1 MIRKIYPKFL
11 KILIYLLPL
20 LLFCSY
26 YPLFSLGSDASMN
39 FEFSLPEIWL
49 LVFFLATL
57 PCFGRALRFYRQSPH
72 RTQLLLLIAG
82 AFWLYAGLSLLWTA
96 NFLRGLLT
104 WGLLGLTIYAAFM
117 LYYLLTVKFSTDE
130 RRLLLRIFLGSA
142 VIFALW
148 GVGQCLLDVCG
159 VNSEVTLLCDG
170 CTYTAFGFPRV
181 SGLAIEPQFM
191 GNLLLAPTLLTLYG
205 AVHARSPHRVWLMVI
220 SVFLVAVLGLT
231 LSRGAI
237 YAFAVG
243 VAILLIGGFAWRFD
257 RKWLVASRSRQK
269 WSRKRCKTQ
278 KLLHNKPNTRPNRG
292 VENVENFSQLWLLVV
307 LPAVGM
313 IMALVVQGGLAV
325 VSPTTD
331 TFWSG
336 VTKSIHQ
343 LSLGVIDWRAN
354 DNSQNDSSST
364 AADPIVGKETIDSTF
379 SGYVPESTN
388 VRLQLSDLALD
399 VWDDS
404 ASHFLSGVG
413 LGGAG
418 TALSAKDSQLSSK
431 EIVQNQYLSIL
442 LELGLVGFLLLLL
455 FLIYLLKIISRQ
467 KYSVYF
473 LGLTV
478 AYLLSL
484 LFFAGLPNAL
494 HIYLFP
500 ALLLGTLPFWQ
511 KQDTI
516 KAHA

>member
-11 KILIYLLPL
+11 KILIYVLPP

-26 YPLFSLGSDASMN
+26 YPLLSLGSDASMN

-49 LVFFLATL
+49 LVFFLVTL
-57 PCFGRALRFYRQSPH
+57 LYLGSALRFYWHGPH
-72 RTQLLLLIAG
+72 RTQLFLLTAG
-82 AFWLYAGLSLLWTA
+82 AFWLYAGLSLLWTT

-117 LYYLLTVKFSTDE
+117 LYFLLFTKFSTDE

-159 VNSEVTLLCDG
+159 VTSEVTLLCDG

-191 GNLLLAPTLLTLYG
+191 GNLLLAPTLLALYG
-205 AVHARSPHRVWLMVI
+205 AVHARSPHRIWLMVV
-220 SVFLVAVLGLT
+220 SVFLVVVLGLT

-257 RKWLVASRSRQK
+257 RKWLVASRLRQK
-269 WSRKRCKTQ
+269 WSQKHCKTQ
-278 KLLHNKPNTRPNRG
+278 KSLHNKPNTRPNRG
-292 VENVENFSQLWLLVV
+292 VENVENFSQLWLLAV

-313 IMALVVQGGLAV
+313 IITLVVQGGLAAI
-325 VSPTTD
+325 SPTTD

-336 VTKSIHQ
+336 VTKSVHQ
-343 LSLGVIDWRAN
+343 LSLGVIDWRADDN
-354 DNSQNDSSST
+354 QDNSDSIATDST
-364 AADPIVGKETIDSTF
+364 VDNEAVDSTF

-418 TALSAKDSQLSSK
+418 TALSEKDSQLSSK
-431 EIVQNQYLSIL
+431 EIVQNQYLSVL

-455 FLIYLLKIISRQ
+455 FLVYLLKIVSRQ

-473 LGLTV
+473 LSLTV

-511 KQDTI
+511 KQDKI

>member
-11 KILIYLLPL
+11 KILIYVLPP

-26 YPLFSLGSDASMN
+26 YPLFSLGSDVSMN

-49 LVFFLATL
+49 LVFFLVTL
-57 PCFGRALRFYRQSPH
+57 LYLGSALRFYWHGPH
-72 RTQLLLLIAG
+72 RTQLFLLTAG

-117 LYYLLTVKFSTDE
+117 LYYLLFTKFSTDE

-159 VNSEVTLLCDG
+159 VTSEVTLLCDG

-191 GNLLLAPTLLTLYG
+191 GNLLLAPTLLALYG
-205 AVHARSPHRVWLMVI
+205 AVHARSPHRIWLMVV
-220 SVFLVAVLGLT
+220 SVFLVVVLGLT

-257 RKWLVASRSRQK
+257 RKWLVASRLRQK
-269 WSRKRCKTQ
+269 HCKTQ
-278 KLLHNKPNTRPNRG
+278 KSLHNKPNTRPNRG
-292 VENVENFSQLWLLVV
+292 VENVENFSQLWLLAV

-313 IMALVVQGGLAV
+313 IITLVVQGGLAAI
-325 VSPTTD
+325 SPTTD

-336 VTKSIHQ
+336 VTKSVHQ
-343 LSLGVIDWRAN
+343 LSLGAIDWRADDN
-354 DNSQNDSSST
+354 QDNSDSIATDST
-364 AADPIVGKETIDSTF
+364 VDNEAVDSTF
-379 SGYVPESTN
+379 SGYVSESTN

-418 TALSAKDSQLSSK
+418 TALSEKDSQLSSK
-431 EIVQNQYLSIL
+431 EIVQNQYLSVL

-455 FLIYLLKIISRQ
+455 FLVYLLKIVSRQ

>member
-11 KILIYLLPL
+11 KILIYVLPP

-26 YPLFSLGSDASMN
+26 YPLLSLGSDASMN

-49 LVFFLATL
+49 LVFFLVTL
-57 PCFGRALRFYRQSPH
+57 LYLGSALRFYWHGPH
-72 RTQLLLLIAG
+72 RTQLFLLIAG

-117 LYYLLTVKFSTDE
+117 LYYLLFTKFSTDE

-148 GVGQCLLDVCG
+148 GVGQCLLDVYG
-159 VNSEVTLLCDG
+159 VTSEVTLLCDG

-191 GNLLLAPTLLTLYG
+191 GNLLLAPTLLALYG
-205 AVHARSPHRVWLMVI
+205 AVHACSPHRIWLMVV
-220 SVFLVAVLGLT
+220 SVFLVVVLGLT

-243 VAILLIGGFAWRFD
+243 VAILLIGGFAWQFD
-257 RKWLVASRSRQK
+257 RKWLVASRLRQK
-269 WSRKRCKTQ
+269 WSRKHCKTQ
-278 KLLHNKPNTRPNRG
+278 KSLHNKPNTRPNRG
-292 VENVENFSQLWLLVV
+292 VENVENFSQLWLLAV

-313 IMALVVQGGLAV
+313 IIALVVQGGLAAI
-325 VSPTTD
+325 SPTTD

-336 VTKSIHQ
+336 VTKSVHQ
-343 LSLGVIDWRAN
+343 LSLGAIDWRADDN
-354 DNSQNDSSST
+354 QDNSDSIATDST
-364 AADPIVGKETIDSTF
+364 VDNEAVDSTF

-418 TALSAKDSQLSSK
+418 IALSEKDSQLSSK
-431 EIVQNQYLSIL
+431 EIVQNQYLSVL

-455 FLIYLLKIISRQ
+455 FLVYLLKIVSRQ

-473 LGLTV
+473 LSLTV

-511 KQDTI
+511 KQDKI

>member
-1 MIRKIYPKFL
+1 
-11 KILIYLLPL
+11 
-20 LLFCSY
+20 
-26 YPLFSLGSDASMN
+26 
-39 FEFSLPEIWL
+39 
-49 LVFFLATL
+49 
-57 PCFGRALRFYRQSPH
+57 
-72 RTQLLLLIAG
+72 
-82 AFWLYAGLSLLWTA
+82 
-96 NFLRGLLT
+96 
-104 WGLLGLTIYAAFM
+104 
-117 LYYLLTVKFSTDE
+117 
-130 RRLLLRIFLGSA
+130 
-142 VIFALW
+142 
-148 GVGQCLLDVCG
+148 
-159 VNSEVTLLCDG
+159 
-170 CTYTAFGFPRV
+170 
-181 SGLAIEPQFM
+181 
-191 GNLLLAPTLLTLYG
+191 
-205 AVHARSPHRVWLMVI
+205 MVV

-237 YAFAVG
+237 YAFTVG

-257 RKWLVASRSRQK
+257 RKWLVASRLRQK
-269 WSRKRCKTQ
+269 WSQKHCKTQ
-278 KLLHNKPNTRPNRG
+278 KSLHNKPNTRPNRG
-292 VENVENFSQLWLLVV
+292 VENVENFSQLWLLAV
-307 LPAVGM
+307 LPAAGM
-313 IMALVVQGGLAV
+313 IVALVVQGSLAA

-343 LSLGVIDWRAN
+343 LSLGVIDWRADDN
-354 DNSQNDSSST
+354 QDNSGSIATNST
-364 AADPIVGKETIDSTF
+364 ADNEAVDSTF

-399 VWDDS
+399 VWNDS

-418 TALSAKDSQLSSK
+418 TALSEKDSQLSSK

-442 LELGLVGFLLLLL
+442 LELGLVGMLLLLL
-455 FLIYLLKIISRQ
+455 FLVYLLKIVSRQ

-484 LFFAGLPNAL
+484 LFFAGLPNVL